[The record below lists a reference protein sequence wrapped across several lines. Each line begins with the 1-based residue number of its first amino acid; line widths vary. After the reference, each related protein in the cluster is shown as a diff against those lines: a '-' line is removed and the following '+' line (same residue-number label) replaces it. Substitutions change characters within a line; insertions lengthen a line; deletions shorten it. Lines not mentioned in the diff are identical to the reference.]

1 MWSTMA
7 KLNLKNGQQNLFLEV
22 FIYGSK
28 DWLKKADWLDEMSTP
43 NSIFMSISVQSWV
56 AHARSRISN
65 TAIVV
70 FDRISS
76 STAPIVTSASVMP
89 AARICSSDHCGSWL
103 ASSWNVSI
111 NNHQLYN
118 FVSQTKAPKTST
130 WWRIPTYCKLGS
142 TIETSQQKKTATV
155 EQGQVYEWASYQPD
169 WNATCQ
175 VNDNSLLLCN
185 HHIKISPSQLVT
197 IDLHCN
203 NTVYCAHNARDHPP
217 QLKQWP

>member
-142 TIETSQQKKTATV
+142 TIETSQQKKNCDSRARSGVWMSKLSTRL
-155 EQGQVYEWASYQPD
+155 E
-169 WNATCQ
+169 
-175 VNDNSLLLCN
+175 CN
-185 HHIKISPSQLVT
+185 MPSQ
-197 IDLHCN
+197 
-203 NTVYCAHNARDHPP
+203 
-217 QLKQWP
+217 W